1 MEDDIWLGSE
11 ASFTVIQKYQEKFS
25 APEFIKDAFHAG
37 RRSDVVIDQVFG
49 VDEDRPG
56 LTLLRKINDVTV
68 IQISGSLTPNF
79 SYWHRWVRGEVVSY
93 EAIRDALAICE
104 EQGLLD
110 VIMHFD
116 SNGGSVR
123 GLSQTSDAM
132 KRYQRMGGKI
142 RCHGDA
148 LVASA
153 AYWLY
158 CGGNSRTAS
167 EMCELGSIG
176 TMAVIRT
183 YVNTEQTMG
192 VKFTVIKAGKDKA
205 LGNPFEAMTDEIKK
219 KLQKN
224 IDETNSFFL
233 KRVSIEMN
241 LMLSETDV
249 WAEGQVFFAG
259 KAKQVGL
266 IDRVATMDD
275 LLGSGPAADNQ
286 SDTRR
291 FEMPISEEKL
301 AQIQAGADP
310 KTVLTA
316 AELET
321 YMAGIEAAKVAEGGQ
336 AKGEGEQ
343 ETPDVEANK
352 DGGDKPAVVVD
363 TPAPSM
369 SDELKKALRDN
380 GVLEHKLEAAGAD
393 IAKLK
398 EANEA
403 LTKSMDSLLVV
414 AQGAVGNLQKAL
426 GKPLESKATVGEVLA
441 QYNDLQSQMAVVF
454 KTGRQSQAT
463 SVQDSTKP
471 QGGGLDYRLR
481 GQEPTQKTG
490 R

>member
-25 APEFIKDAFHAG
+25 APEFIKEAFHPG
-37 RRSDVVIDQVFG
+37 RRSEVVIDPVFG

-56 LTLLRKINDVTV
+56 LTLLRKINDRTV
-68 IQISGSLTPNF
+68 MQVSGSLTPSF
-79 SYWHRWVRGEVVSY
+79 SYWHKWVRGEVVSY

-104 EQGLLD
+104 EQGLFDL
-110 VIMHFD
+110 IMHFD

-123 GLSQTSDAM
+123 GLAQTSDAM
-132 KRYQRMGGKI
+132 KRYQRAGGKI
-142 RCHGDA
+142 SCHGDA

-153 AYWLY
+153 AYWLF

-241 LMLSETDV
+241 LMISETDV

-275 LLGSGPAADNQ
+275 LLGSGPAADNP

-291 FEMPISEEKL
+291 FEMTISAEKL

-321 YMAGIEAAKVAEGGQ
+321 YMAGIEAAKVAEG
-336 AKGEGEQ
+336 ANTKGEGEQ
-343 ETPDVEANK
+343 ETPEVEANK
-352 DGGDKPAVVVD
+352 GDEGKPAVVD
-363 TPAPSM
+363 TPVVSM
-369 SDELKKALRDN
+369 SEDLKKALKEN
-380 GVLEHKLEAAGAD
+380 GKLEVQLEASAAEL
-393 IAKLK
+393 AKLK
-398 EANEA
+398 EANA
-403 LTKSMDSLLVV
+403 TLTQAMESLQVV
-414 AQGAVGNLQKAL
+414 AQAAVGNLQRAL
-426 GKPLESKATVGEVLA
+426 GKPLETKASVPEILA
-441 QYNDLQSQMAVVF
+441 QYNELQSQMAVVF
-454 KTGRQSQAT
+454 KTGQQTKAA
-463 SVQDSTKP
+463 VIDDSTKP
-471 QGGGLDYRLR
+471 ADGSVNYRLR
-481 GQEPTQKTG
+481 SAPQPQKTG